1 MAESRD
7 KTKGVPMTAYKR
19 NDPNILYGPQIV
31 GEKVRKLLKDKYEV
45 IPKTKVHIKVDANK
59 CIGMSCQLCYITC
72 PTGSFEMEGGKAVW
86 KFGMQLCG
94 ECGTCR
100 YVCPVDAIDW
110 SYPEAG
116 TGIVL
121 KYS

>member
-1 MAESRD
+1 MRYQHS
-7 KTKGVPMTAYKR
+7 VWTAAR
-19 NDPNILYGPQIV
+19 RSEGPRASQRQ
-31 GEKVRKLLKDKYEV
+31 VRGHPQDQR
-45 IPKTKVHIKVDANK
+45 THQGGSQDK
-59 CIGMSCQLCYITC
+59 CIGMTCQICYITC
-72 PTGSFEMEGGKAVW
+72 PTGSFEMEDGKAVW

-94 ECGTCR
+94 ECGTCL
-100 YVCPVDAIDW
+100 YVCPVGAIEW

>member
-1 MAESRD
+1 MANCVRRD
-7 KTKGVPMTAYKR
+7 PS
-19 NDPNILYGPQIV
+19 ILYGPQLC
-31 GEKVRKLLKDKYEV
+31 GAKLRELLKGKYEI
-45 IPKTKVHIKVDANK
+45 IPKTKEHIKVNKDK
-59 CIGMSCQLCYITC
+59 CIGMTCQVCYITC
-72 PTGSFEMEGGKAVW
+72 PTGSFEMEKESGKATW
-86 KFGMQLCG
+86 KYGMTTCG

>member
-1 MAESRD
+1 MAKALRCDTS
-7 KTKGVPMTAYKR
+7 
-19 NDPNILYGPQIV
+19 ILYGPKLV
-31 GEKVRKLLKDKYEV
+31 GARLRELLKDKYEV
-45 IPKTKVHIKVDANK
+45 IPKTKEHIKVDPNK
-59 CIGMSCQLCYITC
+59 CIGMNCQLCYITC
-72 PTGSFEMEGGKAVW
+72 PTGSFEMVDGKAQW

-94 ECGTCR
+94 ESGTCL
-100 YVCPVDAIDW
+100 YVCPAGAIEW

>member
-1 MAESRD
+1 MADNNKYDSS
-7 KTKGVPMTAYKR
+7 
-19 NDPNILYGPQIV
+19 ILYGPQIV
-31 GEKVRKLLKDKYEV
+31 GEKVRELLKGKYEV
-45 IPKTKVHIKVDANK
+45 IPKTKEHIKVNTDK
-59 CIGMSCQLCYITC
+59 CIGMNCQICYITC
-72 PTGSFEMEGGKAVW
+72 PTGSFEMENNKAVW
-86 KFGMQLCG
+86 KYGMALCG